1 MIATR
6 RLLLA
11 TIGTAAVTTL
21 VTLLAT
27 TLFTTLVTTTTS
39 AHHSHGNYT
48 DTFTDI
54 AGTVKAVHLVNPH
67 SWIYLDV
74 TGPDGKPRTWALEST
89 NRISL
94 ERMGITPEYIKPGD
108 TIKARCHPLRDGSR
122 GCLLG
127 FVKAKDGSVKDWD
140 GNNLPIPPD
149 F

>member
-1 MIATR
+1 MSATR
-6 RLLLA
+6 CVTLA
-11 TIGTAAVTTL
+11 TACAAVFA
-21 VTLLAT
+21 AT
-27 TLFTTLVTTTTS
+27 AF

-48 DTFTDI
+48 DTFTDLE
-54 AGTVKAVHLVNPH
+54 GTVKAVHLVNPH

-74 TGPDGKPRTWALEST
+74 KGPDGIARTWALEST

-94 ERMGITPEYIKPGD
+94 ERIGITPDYIKPGD

-127 FVKAKDGSVKDWD
+127 FVKARDGSVKDWD
-140 GNNLPIPPD
+140 GNNLPIPAD